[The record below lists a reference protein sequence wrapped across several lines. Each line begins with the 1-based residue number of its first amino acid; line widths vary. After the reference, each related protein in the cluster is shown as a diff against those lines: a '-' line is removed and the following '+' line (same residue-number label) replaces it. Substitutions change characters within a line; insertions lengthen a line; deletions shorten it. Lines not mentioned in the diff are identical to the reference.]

1 MVVSGDLLHSNLF
14 FFLFF
19 GGARWYGVGEAQKK
33 PNHPGVDQLI
43 VAVAEG
49 REHGLLQSI

>member
-1 MVVSGDLLHSNLF
+1 MVVSSDLLHSNLF
-14 FFLFF
+14 LFPFSFF
-19 GGARWYGVGEAQKK
+19 GRVYRVGEAQKK
-33 PNHPGVDQLI
+33 TNHPGLDQLI

>member
-1 MVVSGDLLHSNLF
+1 M
-14 FFLFF
+14 
-19 GGARWYGVGEAQKK
+19 GEAQKK
-33 PNHPGVDQLI
+33 TNHPGLDQLI